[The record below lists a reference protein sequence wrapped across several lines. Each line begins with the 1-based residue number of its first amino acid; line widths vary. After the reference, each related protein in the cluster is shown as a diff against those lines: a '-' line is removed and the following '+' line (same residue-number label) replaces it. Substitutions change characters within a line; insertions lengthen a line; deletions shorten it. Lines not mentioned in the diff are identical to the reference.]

1 MLLKLGV
8 RPSGNYYQV
17 SPLELLITRVPSA
30 LGTPG
35 GLKGQPGGALRF
47 SVAERSPFLRH

>member
-17 SPLELLITRVPSA
+17 SPLELLVTRVPSA